1 MENVFLKQFLM
12 ISDVR
17 TIAFL
22 AVLAALFYLIHVL
35 YHKKHMDFAAVVMIG
50 TGLGLVLG
58 LAIQFVAGFP
68 DKPMEVAFVAE
79 TTTWFAMFGS
89 GYINLIKMIV
99 VPLVMISIMQVIINM
114 QQGSSMAK
122 LVKKTLLVTMGMV
135 AIASVTGIVIGT
147 LFGVGKGAA
156 IVEDGTATAACRCGV
171 TSCRRWSTATSSASL
186 SSPDSWVLRSGG
198 STMRARKRR
207 SRYTT

>member
-1 MENVFLKQFLM
+1 M

-35 YHKKHMDFAAVVMIG
+35 YHKKHMDFAAVVMVG

-89 GYINLIKMIV
+89 GYSNPDQDDRCPARHDLHHAGDHQHAAG
-99 VPLVMISIMQVIINM
+99 PAAWR
-114 QQGSSMAK
+114 SS
-122 LVKKTLLVTMGMV
+122 
-135 AIASVTGIVIGT
+135 
-147 LFGVGKGAA
+147 
-156 IVEDGTATAACRCGV
+156 
-171 TSCRRWSTATSSASL
+171 
-186 SSPDSWVLRSGG
+186 
-198 STMRARKRR
+198 
-207 SRYTT
+207 

>member
-22 AVLAALFYLIHVL
+22 AVLSALFYLIHVL

-114 QQGSSMAK
+114 QQGEAR
-122 LVKKTLLVTMGMV
+122 KKDTF
-135 AIASVTGIVIGT
+135 SH
-147 LFGVGKGAA
+147 
-156 IVEDGTATAACRCGV
+156 DGDGCDRICDRYRDRNAV
-171 TSCRRWSTATSSASL
+171 RR
-186 SSPDSWVLRSGG
+186 
-198 STMRARKRR
+198 RKRR
-207 SRYTT
+207 SDRGRWNRDC